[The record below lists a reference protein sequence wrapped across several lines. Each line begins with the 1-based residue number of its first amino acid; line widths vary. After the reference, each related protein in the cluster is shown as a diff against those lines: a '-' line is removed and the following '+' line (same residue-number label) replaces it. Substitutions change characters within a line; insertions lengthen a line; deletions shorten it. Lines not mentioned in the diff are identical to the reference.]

1 MQWCVTCDVREM
13 NRSRLERKI
22 NKVEE
27 IQNEQI
33 SRRIWICR
41 IPSKLAICKRKNFFS
56 IAQLIVFG
64 RNTCSCSVNWSFLVH
79 LQPAI
84 VRNLGNI
91 GYFVTRLGAERIWC
105 WWYFLSMQMRSLD
118 ADMTRHD
125 RKLKVG
131 DWREIHLS
139 VSILEVFDRSV
150 QLWWRE
156 ISTRS
161 PQVMKTSCVFF
172 LLVSFA
178 AVQSWCQV
186 YLFAIRSAKRC
197 PWVYRSSSWFLSEL
211 QRVCPQPGQ
220 LFWSGSS
227 CLFCLAEFCDFLALK
242 TGTLNHKSFFTFF
255 CWQDEMINQD
265 SAPKIWRSFPTSHP
279 SRTRT
284 WGWFRN
290 FDVEIE
296 ILQPDSVNV
305 WQIDADIP
313 SSDRRYWRDRV
324 LQWHCDRR
332 GKFRND
338 KTHGFSDGLWG
349 L

>member
-118 ADMTRHD
+118 ADMIRHD

-172 LLVSFA
+172 SSCVFCRCPILVSGLSICH
-178 AVQSWCQV
+178 QKCKKMPMGLQV
-186 YLFAIRSAKRC
+186 FLLISIWVTTCLSTTRPAILIRFQLPVLLSRIL
-197 PWVYRSSSWFLSEL
+197 WF
-211 QRVCPQPGQ
+211 
-220 LFWSGSS
+220 SGT
-227 CLFCLAEFCDFLALK
+227 ENWDP
-242 TGTLNHKSFFTFF
+242 KS
-255 CWQDEMINQD
+255 
-265 SAPKIWRSFPTSHP
+265 
-279 SRTRT
+279 
-284 WGWFRN
+284 
-290 FDVEIE
+290 
-296 ILQPDSVNV
+296 
-305 WQIDADIP
+305 
-313 SSDRRYWRDRV
+313 
-324 LQWHCDRR
+324 
-332 GKFRND
+332 
-338 KTHGFSDGLWG
+338 
-349 L
+349 

>member
-1 MQWCVTCDVREM
+1 MQWCVTCDVRDM
-13 NRSRLERKI
+13 NRSRLEGKI

-27 IQNEQI
+27 IQNEKI
-33 SRRIWICR
+33 SRRICR
-41 IPSKLAICKRKNFFS
+41 NPSKLPICKRKHIFS

-64 RNTCSCSVNWSFLVH
+64 RNTCSSSLNWSFLVH

-91 GYFVTRLGAERIWC
+91 GYFVTRLGAGWMPT
-105 WWYFLSMQMRSLD
+105 WP
-118 ADMTRHD
+118 DMIGSW
-125 RKLKVG
+125 KLVI
-131 DWREIHLS
+131 DETFHLS
-139 VSILEVFDRSV
+139 VSILEICDRSV

-172 LLVSFA
+172 LPVSFA

-227 CLFCLAEFCDFLALK
+227 CLSCLAEFCDFLTLK

-255 CWQDEMINQD
+255 CWQDEMIHQN

-279 SRTRT
+279 SRPTDPRLVPQL
-284 WGWFRN
+284 W
-290 FDVEIE
+290 
-296 ILQPDSVNV
+296 
-305 WQIDADIP
+305 
-313 SSDRRYWRDRV
+313 RRD
-324 LQWHCDRR
+324 
-332 GKFRND
+332 
-338 KTHGFSDGLWG
+338 
-349 L
+349 